1 MQVQCGLVQSLD
13 AVKGHSMAT
22 SYSFNVRFAQLVRFS
37 GMALPKLTLIV
48 LTIAATDLVLGAN
61 IAMAENPAGL
71 TKAVAGK
78 YDARVVMIY
87 DHECSVW
94 CGQVKPILSE
104 LQNEYKARVQFVEL
118 DTSNDQ
124 IANSKSTAKS
134 IGVSKFLNENA
145 DYAPVIGVF
154 SAKGKLLKELVG
166 PKKKEI
172 YTDAISKALA
182 PQ

>member
-1 MQVQCGLVQSLD
+1 MVQSLG
-13 AVKGHSMAT
+13 AIKGHSMAT
-22 SYSFNVRFAQLVRFS
+22 SDSFNVSFAQVVRRV
-37 GMALPKLTLIV
+37 GIALPKLTLAL
-48 LTIAATDLVLGAN
+48 LTIAATDLFLGAN
-61 IAMAENPAGL
+61 LASAENPAGL
-71 TKAVAGK
+71 TKAVTGK

-87 DHECSVW
+87 DHECAVW

-104 LQNEYKARVQFVEL
+104 LQNEYKSRVQFVEL

-124 IANSKSTAKS
+124 MASSKTTAKT

>member
-1 MQVQCGLVQSLD
+1 MAGLD
-13 AVKGHSMAT
+13 
-22 SYSFNVRFAQLVRFS
+22 SFDVRFAQVAR
-37 GMALPKLTLIV
+37 
-48 LTIAATDLVLGAN
+48 LTIQSAPTLAIALCSIASIDSFLWQN
-61 IAMAENPAGL
+61 SAMAAPPADL
-71 TKAVAGK
+71 TKSVVGK

-87 DHECSVW
+87 DHECAVW
-94 CGQVKPILSE
+94 CGQVKPILSD
-104 LQNEYKARVQFVEL
+104 LQNEYKSRVQFVEL

-124 IANSKSTAKS
+124 MASSKSKAKS

-172 YTDAISKALA
+172 YTDAISKALSS
-182 PQ
+182 Q

>member
-1 MQVQCGLVQSLD
+1 MTEGYFMKISIPF
-13 AVKGHSMAT
+13 K
-22 SYSFNVRFAQLVRFS
+22 VRFAQAVKLGTKLVVMS
-37 GMALPKLTLIV
+37 ALALSAMTLID
-48 LTIAATDLVLGAN
+48 AAVSQN
-61 IAMAENPAGL
+61 MAMADNPPDL
-71 TKAVAGK
+71 KKSVDGK

-87 DHECSVW
+87 DHECVVW
-94 CGQVKPILSE
+94 CGKVRPIISQLRD
-104 LQNEYKARVQFVEL
+104 EYKSKVQFVEL
-118 DTSNDQ
+118 DTSRDQ
-124 IANSKSTAKS
+124 IATSKSTAKT

-182 PQ
+182 LQ

>member
-1 MQVQCGLVQSLD
+1 M
-13 AVKGHSMAT
+13 AVLN
-22 SYSFNVRFAQLVRFS
+22 SFNVSLTQLSTSSQLGRLS
-37 GMALPKLTLIV
+37 RLALKS
-48 LTIAATDLVLGAN
+48 AATLTVAYCLVSFIDVSLGQN
-61 IAMAENPAGL
+61 SAMADNSPAL
-71 TKAVAGK
+71 TKSVSGK

-87 DHECSVW
+87 DHECAVW

-104 LQNEYKARVQFVEL
+104 LQNEYKSRVQFVEL

-124 IANSKSTAKS
+124 MASSKNTAKS

-172 YTDAISKALA
+172 YTDAISKALS
-182 PQ
+182 P

>member
-1 MQVQCGLVQSLD
+1 MAVLNSFSVRLTQVARLSRLIIKSASSMLFSLFLIAFVGVSLVPNS
-13 AVKGHSMAT
+13 
-22 SYSFNVRFAQLVRFS
+22 
-37 GMALPKLTLIV
+37 
-48 LTIAATDLVLGAN
+48 
-61 IAMAENPAGL
+61 AMAENPAAL
-71 TKAVAGK
+71 TKSLSGK

-87 DHECSVW
+87 DHECAVW

-104 LQNEYKARVQFVEL
+104 LQNEYKSRVQFVEL
-118 DTSNDQ
+118 DTSNDHM
-124 IANSKSTAKS
+124 ASSKNTAKS

-172 YTDAISKALA
+172 YTDAISKALL

>member
-1 MQVQCGLVQSLD
+1 MLFSLFLIAFVGVLLVPNS
-13 AVKGHSMAT
+13 
-22 SYSFNVRFAQLVRFS
+22 
-37 GMALPKLTLIV
+37 
-48 LTIAATDLVLGAN
+48 
-61 IAMAENPAGL
+61 AMAENPAAL
-71 TKAVAGK
+71 TKSLSGK

-87 DHECSVW
+87 DHECAVW

-104 LQNEYKARVQFVEL
+104 LQNEYKSRVQFVEL

-124 IANSKSTAKS
+124 MASSKSKAKS

-172 YTDAISKALA
+172 YTDAISKALSS
-182 PQ
+182 Q